1 MTQKGVV
8 SAVFMLLRVSW
19 GLWGDLM
26 RTTICFLIVALGAG
40 CRSGKLI
47 SIDTASSSVG
57 GSGSDEEGQTT
68 TDDTGAEPS
77 DDTSSTG
84 TDDTGA
90 TGTIDSGTPS
100 TDDTGGDFSEEICD
114 GIDNDGDG
122 DIDEGFESDADG
134 DGILDCIDIEECDG
148 LDNDGDGLVDEDFT
162 DTDRDGTAD
171 CLDAEECDG
180 LDNDGDGLVDEGFD
194 SDEDGLPDCFDS
206 EICDGIDND
215 GDGEIDEAGAYGEYT
230 WYRDADGDGVG
241 VEEDAVEACD
251 EPEGRTLAMG
261 DCDDDDPAA
270 YPGAT
275 EVCDGVDNDCDG
287 RADEEEAEGSSTYYR
302 DADGDGDGT
311 SETTTISCDAP
322 EGYVT
327 NSDDCNDADSSI
339 SPASEDVC
347 DGIDNDCD
355 GGTDEDSADTDA
367 DGTVDC
373 LDVEE
378 CDGLDNDGDG
388 VIDEGFD
395 FTGDGSADCTDDDGD
410 GLSEADGD
418 CDDSLDTVYPGAPEV
433 DDGIDNDC
441 DGEDLITVL
450 FELSHGEATWS
461 DPEAYDTYTGWGYA
475 ADIIED
481 MGAEWGRLDD
491 APITADSLAGWDVV
505 IVAEPLWGFSD
516 DELDVFYAYA
526 EAGGG
531 LLITTDYNEEAINP
545 LASMFGAE
553 ITGTSSGYYM
563 VSDLTEHPITE
574 DVDGVY
580 ISNGSSLTITG
591 DAEVIGRYEG
601 LDLIAVSE
609 VGAGG
614 IVFVADNEVFSYY
627 AISFA
632 DNDTFLERIIT
643 WLARD

>member
-1 MTQKGVV
+1 
-8 SAVFMLLRVSW
+8 
-19 GLWGDLM
+19 M
-26 RTTICFLIVALGAG
+26 RTTVCFLIVALGAG

-47 SIDTASSSVG
+47 SIDTASSSVS

-68 TDDTGAEPS
+68 TDDTGASPS

-84 TDDTGA
+84 TDDTG
-90 TGTIDSGTPS
+90 TSGTIDSGTPS
-100 TDDTGGDFSEEICD
+100 ADDTGADFTEEICD

-122 DIDEGFESDADG
+122 EIDEGFEADADG
-134 DGILDCIDIEECDG
+134 DGVLDCVDVEDCDG
-148 LDNDGDGLVDEDFT
+148 ADNDGDGLVDEDFT

-171 CLDAEECDG
+171 CLDIEECDG

-241 VEEDAVEACD
+241 VEEDSIDACD
-251 EPEGRTLAMG
+251 APDGMTADRG
-261 DCDDDDPAA
+261 DCDDSDASV

-275 EVCDGVDNDCDG
+275 EICDGVDNDCDG
-287 RADEEEAEGSSTYYR
+287 SADEEGAVGSSTFYR
-302 DADGDGDGT
+302 DADGDGYGT
-311 SETTTISCDAP
+311 AATTTTSCDAP
-322 EGYVT
+322 DGYVS
-327 NSDDCNDADSSI
+327 NSDDCNDSDSAI
-339 SPASEDVC
+339 SPAAIDVC
-347 DGIDNDCD
+347 DGLDNDCD
-355 GGTDEDSADTDA
+355 GGVDEDTPDTDA

-373 LDVEE
+373 LDFEE

-388 VIDEGFD
+388 TIDEGFD
-395 FTGDGSADCTDDDGD
+395 FTGDGSPDCTDDDGD

-450 FELSHGEATWS
+450 FELSHGEGTWS

-491 APITADSLAGWDVV
+491 GPVT
-505 IVAEPLWGFSD
+505 
-516 DELDVFYAYA
+516 
-526 EAGGG
+526 
-531 LLITTDYNEEAINP
+531 
-545 LASMFGAE
+545 
-553 ITGTSSGYYM
+553 
-563 VSDLTEHPITE
+563 
-574 DVDGVY
+574 
-580 ISNGSSLTITG
+580 
-591 DAEVIGRYEG
+591 
-601 LDLIAVSE
+601 
-609 VGAGG
+609 
-614 IVFVADNEVFSYY
+614 
-627 AISFA
+627 
-632 DNDTFLERIIT
+632 
-643 WLARD
+643 